1 MVLQHSDFLPIL
13 FPMASDLF
21 QEQTLLHTENDGI
34 FPLPMRLLMP
44 QALWPHILSGSPLGL
59 YYQSRL
65 GVHIVANMCLVLL
78 YWHRFVAQ
86 LVSLCHNTLSQEH
99 V

>member
-21 QEQTLLHTENDGI
+21 QEQILLHTENDGI
-34 FPLPMRLLMP
+34 FSIAHETANASSSMATYPF
-44 QALWPHILSGSPLGL
+44 WESGL

-65 GVHIVANMCLVLL
+65 GVHIVANMRLVLL
-78 YWHRFVAQ
+78 YWHRFVAP
-86 LVSLCHNTLSQEH
+86 LVSLGHNTSAQEH